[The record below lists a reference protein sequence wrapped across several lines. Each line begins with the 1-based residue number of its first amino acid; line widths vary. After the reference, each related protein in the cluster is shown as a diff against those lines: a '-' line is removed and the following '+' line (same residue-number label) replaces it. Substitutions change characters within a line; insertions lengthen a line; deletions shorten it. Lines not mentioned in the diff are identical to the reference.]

1 MDEKKKNIIKI
12 VIAAVILITV
22 ISLIG
27 SYFTNKYNQNNIFI
41 SGTVETVETDLSFQV
56 PGKIILNIPQ
66 EGDDVKKGQLLAKLD
81 DKDLLYQM
89 QQTFE
94 NKKTYLAQVP
104 QLKTRILTSQ
114 IQQEKQLSGANSQV
128 LNAKLR
134 YKSAL
139 LGSRQQDILR
149 TKAAMTQ
156 ARKNLDY
163 FETDLKRNEALF
175 NDSAIPRQLLDQSRN
190 AYCAAKGQY
199 EQAKETYLLAKEGP
213 LRKEDI
219 QATGTQVTQAQSNYD
234 IVKTQTLE
242 TKQLI
247 QQLDIL
253 DSQIKQADA
262 VLKQAQVQ
270 LSHTKLISPIDA
282 TVLVRAK
289 EPGEVVS
296 SGTTIL
302 TIANINNV
310 YLKAYVPEPMIGKIK
325 YGERVEVKTDS
336 FPNKTYSGKIYYI
349 SKQAEFTPKN
359 LTTKEDR
366 VKQVFMIKIS
376 LDNENQELKP
386 GMIADGMIKVGNS
399 K

>member
-190 AYCAAKGQY
+190 EIG
-199 EQAKETYLLAKEGP
+199 
-213 LRKEDI
+213 
-219 QATGTQVTQAQSNYD
+219 
-234 IVKTQTLE
+234 
-242 TKQLI
+242 
-247 QQLDIL
+247 
-253 DSQIKQADA
+253 
-262 VLKQAQVQ
+262 
-270 LSHTKLISPIDA
+270 
-282 TVLVRAK
+282 RAH
-289 EPGEVVS
+289 V
-296 SGTTIL
+296 
-302 TIANINNV
+302 
-310 YLKAYVPEPMIGKIK
+310 
-325 YGERVEVKTDS
+325 
-336 FPNKTYSGKIYYI
+336 
-349 SKQAEFTPKN
+349 
-359 LTTKEDR
+359 
-366 VKQVFMIKIS
+366 
-376 LDNENQELKP
+376 
-386 GMIADGMIKVGNS
+386 
-399 K
+399 